1 MGRVGRNPAG
11 TTQVSR
17 EAAEAPGLPRGTGRA
32 SVGFCLPQAVGRP
45 AAGRLLP
52 CGGIL
57 LWIRPLCLPMHA
69 L

>member
-11 TTQVSR
+11 TSRVSR
-17 EAAEAPGLPRGTGRA
+17 EAAEAPGPPRGTDRA
-32 SVGFCLPQAVGRP
+32 SVGFCLLQTVGRP

-52 CGGIL
+52 RRGIL
-57 LWIRPLCLPMHA
+57 PWIRPLCLPLHA